1 MANDPFPTLSEEE
14 RAECE
19 KEITI
24 EELSHALTLLNKDA
38 APGCDG
44 LPPTF
49 YSQFWGIFQGPFFEC
64 VKQSVEEGEL
74 PLTLRK
80 GIITLIHKGKELDG
94 NDMGNYRPITLTN
107 TDYKILTKAMAI
119 RLQKVISS
127 IVSEDQVGFL
137 KGRNIASHLR
147 LFDDITKYL
156 NQTNKS
162 KVIDRP

>member
-1 MANDPFPTLSEEE
+1 MYKGGIQKDTDRNIKTHFLANDPFPTLSEEE

-19 KEITI
+19 KDITI

-49 YSQFWGIFQGPFFEC
+49 YSQFWDILQGPFFEC

-80 GIITLIHKGKELDG
+80 GIITLIHKGKGLDG

-119 RLQKVISS
+119 GLQK
-127 IVSEDQVGFL
+127 
-137 KGRNIASHLR
+137 SHQ
-147 LFDDITKYL
+147 L
-156 NQTNKS
+156 NCQR
-162 KVIDRP
+162 RPSWLC